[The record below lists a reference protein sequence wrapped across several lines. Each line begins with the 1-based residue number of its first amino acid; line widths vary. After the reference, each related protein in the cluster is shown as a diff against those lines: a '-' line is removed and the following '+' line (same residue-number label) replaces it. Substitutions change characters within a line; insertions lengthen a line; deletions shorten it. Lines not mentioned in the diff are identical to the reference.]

1 MRFNKRILG
10 VTVAALA
17 VLLLG
22 NLGIGIAMAQQNT
35 ADVPPAAAQQEDG
48 PDQQEQTPYYSGSI
62 AVDQAEYEGMSEADE
77 AAALQGMAT
86 ISAEEAKAAAA
97 GANAGAT
104 PLTVELDNENGVL
117 VYSVEMSNGLDVKVD
132 AGNGQVVHIEQ
143 DDTDQEASDLD
154 SVQDESESQADDA
167 LEVTPGEEAPPGQ

>member
-1 MRFNKRILG
+1 MRFNKRIFG
-10 VTVAALA
+10 VAALA

-22 NLGIGIAMAQQNT
+22 NLGIGIVMAQQNT

-48 PDQQEQTPYYSGSI
+48 PDQQEQVPNYSGSI
-62 AVDQAEYEGMSEADE
+62 VVDQAEHEGLSEADE

-97 GANAGAT
+97 QANAGANAV
-104 PLTVELDNENGVL
+104 TVELDNENGAL

-132 AGNGQVVHIEQ
+132 AGNGQVLHVEQ
-143 DDTDQEASDLD
+143 DGTDQEADDLD
-154 SVQDESESQADDA
+154 DVQEESESQADDA
-167 LEVTPGEEAPPGQ
+167 LEVTTAEEAPPGQ

>member
-10 VTVAALA
+10 AAALA
-17 VLLLG
+17 VLLLA
-22 NLGIGIAMAQQNT
+22 NLGFGIVMAQQST
-35 ADVPPAAAQQEDG
+35 ADVPPAATEQEDG
-48 PDQQEQTPYYSGSI
+48 PNQQDQTPSYSGSI
-62 AVDQAEYEGMSEADE
+62 AVDQAQYEGMSETDE

-86 ISAEEAKAAAA
+86 ITAEEAKAAAA

-104 PLTVELDNENGVL
+104 PVTVELDNENGAL

-143 DDTDQEASDLD
+143 DGTDQEASDLD
-154 SVQDESESQADDA
+154 NVQEESESQADEA
-167 LEVTPGEEAPPGQ
+167 LEVTHAEEAPPGQ